1 MNKIMKNS
9 NDESKRTRSN
19 PRITGT
25 EFVPRG
31 IESKERERERE
42 NIVSLLCIARGWTE
56 AGRQVHL
63 HVQQY
68 DAANGGSVGIPGFR
82 RRSLALPSDDLEDW
96 KQVSVLTCLPRGRVQ
111 AFQIDRPRRSP
122 NTGILVLP
130 PRRDRDSTD
139 VQLCCSFFL
148 CAREIWNE
156 GIRARLLEASPV
168 LGGGESDE
176 NECDAPFLSSVLTDF
191 SGFRWTSDS
200 SLVGRFKRNNF
211 NLGVV
216 DRMNFARNR
225 SRNLNYYSFLVRL
238 VRIDF
243 FQLI

>member
-1 MNKIMKNS
+1 MN
-9 NDESKRTRSN
+9 
-19 PRITGT
+19 G
-25 EFVPRG
+25 
-31 IESKERERERE
+31 
-42 NIVSLLCIARGWTE
+42 
-56 AGRQVHL
+56 GRQAGASARATIWCSQRRVRW
-63 HVQQY
+63 
-68 DAANGGSVGIPGFR
+68 NPGIPEAQPSLTER
-82 RRSLALPSDDLEDW
+82 RPWGLKTSFCPYLPTKGPGASFSDRSSTPIAKYRHPCFAPATWSRFHRRPALL
-96 KQVSVLTCLPRGRVQ
+96 
-111 AFQIDRPRRSP
+111 
-122 NTGILVLP
+122 
-130 PRRDRDSTD
+130 
-139 VQLCCSFFL
+139 QLFL